1 MARLTLTRHV
11 AAPREQVFAVF
22 TDLEGSAARIDS
34 IRKVERLTPGP
45 FGAGT
50 RWSETRVMF
59 GKERTE
65 ILEVTAFDAPTGYT
79 VACVSCGAVYTT
91 VFRFE
96 EDGAATRVTME
107 YVARPM
113 TFMARV
119 LAVMMTPMMGA
130 MRKALEGDLDALKH
144 AAEKR

>member
-1 MARLTLTRHV
+1 MARLTLTRSV
-11 AAPREQVFAVF
+11 AAPREEVFAVF
-22 TDLEGSAARIDS
+22 TDLEGCTERIDS
-34 IRKVERLTPGP
+34 ISKVELLTPGP

-50 RWSETRVMF
+50 RWRETRVMY
-59 GKERTE
+59 GKERAE
-65 ILEVTAFDAPTGYT
+65 ILEVTEYDPPAGYT
-79 VACVSCGAVYTT
+79 VACASCGSLYTT

-107 YVARPM
+107 FVSRPM

-119 LAVMMTPMMGA
+119 LSVMMAPMMGA
-130 MRKALEGDLDALKH
+130 MRKALESDLDALKH